1 MEELYPK
8 LSDSLKK
15 VVEIIE
21 VEEQLKIELKVKN
34 NDLLPGDLG
43 SPTEVKEMI
52 RIFGGVSQD
61 IIMEVVVDE
70 KANIITIKLQKR
82 EAFEIVKNAM
92 RTMWERA
99 AELLEK
105 ASLEEADFSD
115 ITLHILYIPTLIYTF
130 KAKQADQKITHG
142 QHGLADGSIREFG
155 IFDPRYW

>member
-21 VEEQLKIELKVKN
+21 VEDQLKIELRVKN
-34 NDLLPGDLG
+34 KDLLPGDLG

-52 RIFGGVSQD
+52 RIFGRVPQD
-61 IIMEVVVDE
+61 IIMQVKTDE

-82 EAFEIVKNAM
+82 EDFEIVKKAM
-92 RTMWERA
+92 RTIWERA

-105 ASLEEADFSD
+105 AISTEPGRNDEFRALGDFDES
-115 ITLHILYIPTLIYTF
+115 Y
-130 KAKQADQKITHG
+130 
-142 QHGLADGSIREFG
+142 
-155 IFDPRYW
+155 